1 MCLSLHRQRMCCE
14 TLFFFSQVFFC
25 SYYCDVWV
33 SEWLFFPITFE
44 AEQNSIIILTDLQC
58 LGSIK
63 FIADPEEG
71 VAKDS
76 FLFKKVL

>member
-1 MCLSLHRQRMCCE
+1 MS
-14 TLFFFSQVFFC
+14 
-25 SYYCDVWV
+25 VWV

-71 VAKDS
+71 VAKDR